1 MQSREKEEKRQH
13 STAAIPYSF
22 YECRIPEC
30 FMNVPMHWHKEFE
43 INCIL
48 QGEGEFIC
56 GDDRFVAKEG
66 SLLILPPNMLHA
78 AYPCQNQALV
88 YHALVFHPIMLGV
101 NSNDRSTTEC
111 IRPIINGSMKIN
123 IPITP
128 ETDGY
133 FELKGSVDRIFSY
146 VRGNRPQLDLLMKSE
161 LLRLF
166 WLMENNSKLISRK
179 DAGISYSGL
188 VRPALE
194 FMMDNFQENISISQL
209 AALSNLSKS
218 YFMGCFKKA
227 VGVGAIEHLTQLRVN
242 AACEALTD
250 TDKTISDVALDC
262 GYSNLSNFNRQ
273 FKKITGSTPNEYR
286 RNIKSVR

>member
-1 MQSREKEEKRQH
+1 
-13 STAAIPYSF
+13 
-22 YECRIPEC
+22 
-30 FMNVPMHWHKEFE
+30 
-43 INCIL
+43 
-48 QGEGEFIC
+48 
-56 GDDRFVAKEG
+56 
-66 SLLILPPNMLHA
+66 
-78 AYPCQNQALV
+78 
-88 YHALVFHPIMLGV
+88 
-101 NSNDRSTTEC
+101 
-111 IRPIINGSMKIN
+111 
-123 IPITP
+123 
-128 ETDGY
+128 
-133 FELKGSVDRIFSY
+133 
-146 VRGNRPQLDLLMKSE
+146 MKSE

-179 DAGISYSGL
+179 DAGISYSEL

-242 AACEALTD
+242 AACEALSD
-250 TDKTISDVALDC
+250 TDEMISDVALDC